1 MIYARSI
8 AWSSAEGFRSKTCT
22 RTFDELVK
30 TGKILF
36 FANVEA
42 KVAITPKN
50 REKIRYAFIFVQF
63 LMIVYFFK
71 IIREYP

>member
-50 REKIRYAFIFVQF
+50 
-63 LMIVYFFK
+63 
-71 IIREYP
+71 